1 MSATTTA
8 PTTANVGKRVELGRY
23 RTTHGERILIG
34 QRVCGVVRVND
45 VPACGGGR
53 RYLVEREL
61 TCKAELDAL
70 VTDHLTQAQFHSD
83 CPMRRPALAP
93 AEGWR

>member
-1 MSATTTA
+1 MSPTTA
-8 PTTANVGKRVELGRY
+8 PSRNAGERVELGRY
-23 RTTHGERILIG
+23 QTAHGERMLIG
-34 QRVCGVVRVND
+34 QRVCGVVRVSD
-45 VPACGGGR
+45 IAASGRGR

-70 VTDHLTQAQFHSD
+70 VTNYLTQAQLHSD
-83 CPMRRPALAP
+83 CPMRLPALDF